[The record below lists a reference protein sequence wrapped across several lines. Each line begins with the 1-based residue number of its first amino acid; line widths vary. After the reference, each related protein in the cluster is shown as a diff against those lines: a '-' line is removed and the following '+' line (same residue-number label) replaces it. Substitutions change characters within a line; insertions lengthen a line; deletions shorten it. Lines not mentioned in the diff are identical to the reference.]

1 MKRLLSIGLLFL
13 TIAFVCCKK
22 EKQYIKSEKG
32 GIDIITNI
40 YFDASKGLDNT
51 KHILLSKINY
61 KNDTIIELIPNIDY
75 PEFVEGVVIIKD
87 SLYQEYQENFSE
99 ILFSDLKKG
108 EKVTKKQYGSMWSDK
123 AIPNF
128 DKREDLTDTVLFKK
142 NYRRF
147 KIENKDFFSIFY
159 VNKTDTLLP
168 YSIYPAES
176 KLYEGRLE
184 RIDSYNKKEDMFVT
198 VQLLPRNEWDSEAKE
213 IFEYN
218 DFVSKRNK
226 K

>member
-61 KNDTIIELIPNIDY
+61 KNDSIVELIPNVEY
-75 PEFVEGVVIIKD
+75 PEFVDGVVIIKD
-87 SLYQEYQENFSE
+87 SLYQEYENNFSN
-99 ILFSDLKKG
+99 ILFADLKKG
-108 EKVTKKQYGSMWSDK
+108 KKVTDKKFGSMWSDK
-123 AIPNF
+123 PIPNF
-128 DKREDLTDTVLFKK
+128 DKREDLNDTVLFKK
-142 NYRRF
+142 NFKRF
-147 KIENKDFFSIFY
+147 KIDSKDHFSIY
-159 VNKTDTLLP
+159 YINQTDTLFP
-168 YSIYPAES
+168 YQVYPVES
-176 KLYEGRLE
+176 KSYGGRLE
-184 RIDSYNKKEDMFVT
+184 RIDTYNRKDDMFIT
-198 VQLLPRNEWDSEAKE
+198 IQLLPRKEWDNEAKE

-218 DFVSKRNK
+218 NFVGKRIK